1 MVTEGP
7 WLDGLTDAQRAAV
20 VHPATPLLVLAGPGS
35 GKTRVITRRIAH
47 LVAQGAAPWSILALT
62 FTNKA
67 AGEMK
72 ERVHAMLE
80 AELAGA
86 RGLQVSTF
94 HSFCATLLRRYGTS
108 PSAAASDGTPL
119 APGFSIFDTDDARD
133 AAKRAIAA
141 AGFDSKNWPAAIVL
155 SRISDAKNKLLD
167 AAAYAAEAGDFTS
180 RSLAKIY
187 RAYEAELAKCNA
199 VDFDDL
205 LLRVA
210 RLVKQDASV
219 REELQQRYRHVLIDE
234 YQDTNHAQFV
244 IAGAIAQAHG
254 SLTVVGDPD
263 QSIYAWRGADIT
275 NILDFE
281 QHFPGAGVIPLG
293 QNFRSTAHI
302 VAVADGLIRHNTRR
316 KHKDLTTELEAGAM
330 PQVIRAL
337 DERHEARVVVDEMV
351 RQHEAGVTWKGMA
364 ALYRMNALSRV
375 IEDELRR
382 RSIPYVVVR
391 GTAFYERR
399 EIKDA
404 LAYLRTLANPSDEV
418 ALRRIINVPARGIGA
433 TTIARAEALAAAHG
447 LRFEA
452 ALAATDGLTA
462 RARKAIDGFLANVAQ
477 WRADLMQ
484 GAPHE
489 VDDEDLPQMLGG
501 MLGGY
506 VARVL
511 TESGF
516 EAAAGEGSADA
527 EEAAERRANVAEL
540 VTAASEFRMPPQEPG
555 APRPQLVDVLRAFLE
570 RVALVADSDAFDPE
584 AGAVTL
590 MSLHAAKGLE
600 FPFVAVI
607 ACEEGIL
614 PHSRVQADPA
624 QLEEERR
631 LLFVGITRAERQL
644 VLSSAAMRTLR
655 GIREATMESQFIEE
669 LPADRVA
676 RRDLAGGSRG
686 ASIDPDA
693 PAWTPDPDERQGWK
707 AGMRVRHRQFGM
719 GQIEA
724 VLRPG
729 SVTTLRV
736 AFRTVGVKSLVAEYA
751 RLEIVN

>member
-1 MVTEGP
+1 
-7 WLDGLTDAQRAAV
+7 
-20 VHPATPLLVLAGPGS
+20 
-35 GKTRVITRRIAH
+35 
-47 LVAQGAAPWSILALT
+47 
-62 FTNKA
+62 
-67 AGEMK
+67 
-72 ERVHAMLE
+72 
-80 AELAGA
+80 
-86 RGLQVSTF
+86 
-94 HSFCATLLRRYGTS
+94 
-108 PSAAASDGTPL
+108 
-119 APGFSIFDTDDARD
+119 
-133 AAKRAIAA
+133 
-141 AGFDSKNWPAAIVL
+141 
-155 SRISDAKNKLLD
+155 
-167 AAAYAAEAGDFTS
+167 
-180 RSLAKIY
+180 
-187 RAYEAELAKCNA
+187 
-199 VDFDDL
+199 
-205 LLRVA
+205 
-210 RLVKQDASV
+210 
-219 REELQQRYRHVLIDE
+219 
-234 YQDTNHAQFV
+234 
-244 IAGAIAQAHG
+244 
-254 SLTVVGDPD
+254 
-263 QSIYAWRGADIT
+263 
-275 NILDFE
+275 
-281 QHFPGAGVIPLG
+281 
-293 QNFRSTAHI
+293 
-302 VAVADGLIRHNTRR
+302 
-316 KHKDLTTELEAGAM
+316 
-330 PQVIRAL
+330 
-337 DERHEARVVVDEMV
+337 
-351 RQHEAGVTWKGMA
+351 
-364 ALYRMNALSRV
+364 MNALSRV

-433 TTIARAEALAAAHG
+433 TTIARADTLAAAHG

-462 RARKAIDGFLANVAQ
+462 RARKAIDAFLASVAQ

-489 VDDEDLPQMLGG
+489 VDDEDLPQVLGG

-540 VTAASEFRMPPQEPG
+540 VTAASEFRIAPQEPG
-555 APRPQLVDVLRAFLE
+555 TARPQLVDVLRAFLE

-614 PHSRVQADPA
+614 PHSRVQADPT

-631 LLFVGITRAERQL
+631 LLFVGITRAERTL
-644 VLSSAAMRTLR
+644 LLSSAAMRTLR
-655 GIREATMESQFIEE
+655 GIREATMESSFVEE
-669 LPADRVA
+669 LPADRVV
-676 RRDLAGGSRG
+676 RRDLAGGRRG
-686 ASIDPDA
+686 QDPDA
-693 PAWTPDPDERQGWK
+693 PAWEPEPEERQGWK

-724 VLRPG
+724 VLRQG

-751 RLEIVN
+751 RLEIVG

>member
-7 WLDGLTDAQRAAV
+7 WLDGLTEAQRAAV

-67 AGEMK
+67 SGEMK
-72 ERVHAMLE
+72 ERVQAMLE
-80 AELAGA
+80 AEVASV

-94 HSFCATLLRRYGTS
+94 HSFCAMLLRRYGSS
-108 PSAAASDGTPL
+108 PAAAASDGTPL
-119 APGFSIFDTDDARD
+119 APGFSIFDADDARD
-133 AAKRAIAA
+133 AAKRAIAT
-141 AGFDSKNWPAAIVL
+141 AGLDSKNWPAAIVL

-210 RLVKQDASV
+210 RLVRQDTSV

-281 QHFPGAGVIPLG
+281 QHFPGAAVIPLG
-293 QNFRSTAHI
+293 QNFRSTGHI
-302 VAVADGLIRHNTRR
+302 VAVADGLIRHNARR
-316 KHKDLTTELEAGAM
+316 KHKDLTTELEPGAL

-337 DERHEARVVVDEMV
+337 DERHEARVIVDEMV
-351 RQHEAGVTWKGMA
+351 RQHEAGVPWKGMA

-418 ALRRIINVPARGIGA
+418 ALRRIINVPGRGIGA
-433 TTIARAEALAAAHG
+433 ATIARADALAAAHG
-447 LRFEA
+447 LGFEA

-462 RARKAIDGFLANVAQ
+462 RARKAIDGFLASLAQ

-540 VTAASEFRMPPQEPG
+540 VTAASEFRLPPQEPG

-570 RVALVADSDAFDPE
+570 RVALVTDSDAFDPE

-600 FPFVAVI
+600 FPFVAVL

-644 VLSSAAMRTLR
+644 MLSSAAMRTLR
-655 GIREATMESQFIEE
+655 GIREAQMESQFIEE
-669 LPADRVA
+669 LPGDRLA
-676 RRDLAGGSRG
+676 RRDLAGGPRG
-686 ASIDPDA
+686 ASTDPDA
-693 PAWTPDPDERQGWK
+693 PAWEPDADERQGWK

-719 GQIEA
+719 GQIES
-724 VLRPG
+724 VLRQG

>member
-7 WLDGLTDAQRAAV
+7 WLDGLTEAQRAAV

-94 HSFCATLLRRYGTS
+94 HSFCATLLRRYGSS
-108 PSAAASDGTPL
+108 PAAAASDGTPL

-351 RQHEAGVTWKGMA
+351 RQHEGGVPWKGMA

-433 TTIARAEALAAAHG
+433 TTIARADALAAAHG

-540 VTAASEFRMPPQEPG
+540 VTAASEFRMPAQEPG

-600 FPFVAVI
+600 FPFVAVL

-644 VLSSAAMRTLR
+644 MLSSAAMRTLR

-693 PAWTPDPDERQGWK
+693 PAWEPDPDERQGWK

-724 VLRPG
+724 VLRQG

-751 RLEIVN
+751 RLEIVH

>member
-351 RQHEAGVTWKGMA
+351 RQHEAGVPWKGMA

-447 LRFEA
+447 LRFDA

-489 VDDEDLPQMLGG
+489 VDDGDLPQMLGG

-686 ASIDPDA
+686 ASTDPDA
-693 PAWTPDPDERQGWK
+693 PAWMPDPDERQGWK

-724 VLRPG
+724 VLRQG

>member
-72 ERVHAMLE
+72 ERVHAMLDDG
-80 AELAGA
+80 LAGS

-94 HSFCATLLRRYGTS
+94 HSFCATLLRRYGSS
-108 PSAAASDGTPL
+108 PAAAASDGTPL

-210 RLVKQDASV
+210 RLVRQDASV
-219 REELQQRYRHVLIDE
+219 REELQQRFRHVLIDE

-244 IAGAIAQAHG
+244 IAGSIAQAHG

-281 QHFPGAGVIPLG
+281 THFPGAGVIPLG
-293 QNFRSTAHI
+293 QNFRSTGHI
-302 VAVADGLIRHNTRR
+302 VAVADALIRHNARR
-316 KHKDLTTELEAGAM
+316 KHKDLTTELGDGAM
-330 PQVIRAL
+330 PQVVRAL
-337 DERHEARVVVDEMV
+337 DERHEARLVVDEMV
-351 RQHEAGVTWKGMA
+351 RQHEAGVPWKGMA

-433 TTIARAEALAAAHG
+433 TTIARADTLAAAHG

-462 RARKAIDGFLANVAQ
+462 RARKAIDAFLASVAQ

-489 VDDEDLPQMLGG
+489 VDDEDLPQALGG

-540 VTAASEFRMPPQEPG
+540 VTAASEFRIAPQEPG
-555 APRPQLVDVLRAFLE
+555 AARPQLVDVLRAFLE

-614 PHSRVQADPA
+614 PHSRVQADPT

-631 LLFVGITRAERQL
+631 LLFVGITRAERTL
-644 VLSSAAMRTLR
+644 LLSSAAMRTLR
-655 GIREATMESQFIEE
+655 GIREATMESSFVEE
-669 LPADRVA
+669 L
-676 RRDLAGGSRG
+676 
-686 ASIDPDA
+686 
-693 PAWTPDPDERQGWK
+693 
-707 AGMRVRHRQFGM
+707 
-719 GQIEA
+719 
-724 VLRPG
+724 
-729 SVTTLRV
+729 
-736 AFRTVGVKSLVAEYA
+736 
-751 RLEIVN
+751 